1 MDSIKYIEEE
11 HEVEA
16 GRSAAQKNKNRSP
29 PVSSEHRKSSQAH
42 HNTESSSLLDHSARE
57 GSISGSDTSLNY
69 DSETS
74 FHLDPLDKIIKNQI
88 KERSS
93 DRKSLQE
100 MEIRNSR
107 LEQEELRTISL
118 HQLARDGDAIRIRRI
133 LDNVEVKAMI
143 RLVNRKDEDQL
154 APLHYAARYNHMG
167 VVQMLVER
175 KADVNSAGEEGIT
188 PLHFAARYKRTTA
201 QGGITRARKT
211 STTSQSVLPNS
222 ERINR
227 PFDDVPPSATTSTH
241 RKKRHD
247 KESSLRNASSEAATS
262 SAMNIRGVSSARPLS
277 PSALKSLKQSVE
289 EPLEKTDETG
299 RKRRRSE
306 TISVGLRAEL
316 SAQNGIISYLVS
328 ASADPNAQDNYGMT
342 PLHYAAMRGNEVIA
356 SELLKC
362 QAKFELVDHQ
372 KMTALHTACAHGSQS
387 VVELL
392 LKNGADPRVKDFQL
406 HTPMHLAAHDGHV
419 QIIHLLFEVIW
430 IKFGVEAAT
439 AALEEEDTAKN
450 TPLRLAVNSGRVEAV
465 NFLLKMGSNPNTL
478 RLAENTP
485 LHSACNIGNLAI
497 VQSLVEKGAR
507 LDAINGENQA
517 PLHRASTYDHHLII
531 KYLLEKGANVDA
543 RDRDGLTPL
552 LIAVSD
558 DHVESA
564 TVLIRKGAR
573 VVAAEKNDRT
583 ALFLAAQFK
592 CLNALQFL
600 LSCPL
605 PLPADQS
612 SIPPEELVERKRL
625 EAASDAF
632 HGLINKPDRYNN
644 TPLHIAAQNGFVTIC
659 KELLDNGASIVMKN
673 DEEQTPLHLAAKKG
687 RTRVV
692 REFVRRNKLIIAEED
707 EKSNTPLHIAAS
719 QG

>member
-211 STTSQSVLPNS
+211 STT
-222 ERINR
+222 
-227 PFDDVPPSATTSTH
+227 
-241 RKKRHD
+241 
-247 KESSLRNASSEAATS
+247 